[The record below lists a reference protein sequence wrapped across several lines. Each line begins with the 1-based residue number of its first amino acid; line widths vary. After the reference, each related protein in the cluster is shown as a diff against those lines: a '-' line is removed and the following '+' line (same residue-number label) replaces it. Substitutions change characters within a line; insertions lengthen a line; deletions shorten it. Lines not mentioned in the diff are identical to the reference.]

1 MEKRQGK
8 NWTDKQIEQLAET
21 GLSGAYVEMATR
33 YMTLQKLLNR
43 VKKYAGCEYGTG
55 CNSASARIRHTAT
68 TYADYLSMRLSAGY
82 DLNNSVYQQP
92 RDLEAAHNK
101 MVIESN
107 KGEMDR
113 RLEEVAE
120 RYPEIRHIYR
130 ELRNKYFYEDDRYI
144 IRPARSAEEI
154 VMEGRLLHHCVGGN
168 TYLEK
173 HNTRQTYILMLRFKE
188 EPDVPYI
195 TVEIDA
201 KNPTILQWYGD
212 KDRKPDKENMRKWL
226 NTWLK
231 KLKTGTLSETIQSAA
246 IA

>member
-1 MEKRQGK
+1 M
-8 NWTDKQIEQLAET
+8 A
-21 GLSGAYVEMATR
+21 MATR

-43 VKKYAGCEYGTG
+43 IEKYAGCEYGTG
-55 CNSASARIRHTAT
+55 CYSASERIRHTAI
-68 TYADYLSMRLSAGY
+68 TYADYLSMRVNAGY
-82 DLNNSVYQQP
+82 DLSNSVYQQP

-101 MVIESN
+101 LVMKSN
-107 KGEMDR
+107 KAKMDR
-113 RLEEVAE
+113 HLEEVAE
-120 RYPEIRHIYR
+120 RYPEIRKSYKK
-130 ELRNKYFYEDDRYI
+130 LRNKYYYEDDRYI

-168 TYLEK
+168 AYLGK
-173 HNTRQTYILMLRFKE
+173 HNTGQTYILMLRFRE

-212 KDRKPDKENMRKWL
+212 KDRKPDRENMRKWL

-231 KLKTGTLSETIQSAA
+231 KLKTGTLSEMIRPAA